1 MWDWKEQ
8 GRALMASA
16 LALWHG
22 RLQSSTYQYSDDSN
36 GSNDCTM
43 PMLCLVMTNPHW
55 IITQFCSFLSLER
68 CSCSFIFFGR
78 HLCFYLLTSSSS
90 RQLFTL
96 SERAVRKPRL
106 LLAPDNVSIELVSI
120 KEFLLVKEADIFY
133 WHFGQQNRS
142 KRWFSVGLDE
152 VAIERDT
159 GFLNS
164 FLCPQ
169 MPQNQVM
176 QPHMYS

>member
-1 MWDWKEQ
+1 
-8 GRALMASA
+8 MASA

-36 GSNDCTM
+36 GSNDCSM
-43 PMLCLVMTNPHW
+43 RMLCLVMTNPHW
-55 IITQFCSFLSLER
+55 IITQFCSFLSPKR

-96 SERAVRKPRL
+96 GERALRKPRL
-106 LLAPDNVSIELVSI
+106 LLALHQMADNVSIELVSI

-142 KRWFSVGLDE
+142 KRWVNIGLDE
-152 VAIERDT
+152 FAINRDT
-159 GFLNS
+159 AFLNS

-176 QPHMYS
+176 QPHIYS